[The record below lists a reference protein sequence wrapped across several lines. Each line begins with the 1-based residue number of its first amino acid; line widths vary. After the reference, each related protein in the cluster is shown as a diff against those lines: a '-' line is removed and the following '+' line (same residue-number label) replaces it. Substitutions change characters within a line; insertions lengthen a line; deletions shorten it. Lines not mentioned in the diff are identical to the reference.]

1 MVSVD
6 PRAVRTRRRL
16 QDALL
21 ALARE
26 RTLES
31 ITIADVAE
39 HASVNRSSFYQHY
52 TDKEM
57 LLADAL
63 ANRAADAGADL
74 SDLSMDDIG
83 PEPPAALLRWFLHLA
98 EHAPLYRQ
106 ALGGAAAPDAAAGM
120 RRRMQSVVAD
130 TTVRL
135 GVSEDA
141 FGMPLDVFAAGL
153 TWTLLGVAASWLER
167 DPLPPPDVAAGWA
180 WRMLVRRDF

>member
-1 MVSVD
+1 MD

-26 RTLES
+26 HPLER
-31 ITIADVAE
+31 ITIADVAGR
-39 HASVNRSSFYQHY
+39 AAVNRSSFYQHY

-63 ANRAADAGADL
+63 AGRASDAGADL
-74 SDLSMDDIG
+74 SGLSMDDIG
-83 PEPPAALLRWFLHLA
+83 PEPPAALLRWFDHLA
-98 EHAPLYRQ
+98 DHAPLYRQ
-106 ALGGAAAPDAAAGM
+106 ALGGAAAPDAAAGI
-120 RRRMQSVVAD
+120 RRRMQAVVTE

-135 GVSEDA
+135 GMTEEE
-141 FGMPLDVFAAGL
+141 FGLPLDVFAAGL

-167 DPLPPPDVAAGWA
+167 DPLPPPEVAAGWA

>member
-1 MVSVD
+1 M
-6 PRAVRTRRRL
+6 RTRRRL

-21 ALARE
+21 ALARD
-26 RTLES
+26 RSLES

-74 SDLSMDDIG
+74 SDLSIDDIG
-83 PEPPAALLRWFLHLA
+83 PEPPAALLRWFHHLA

-130 TTVRL
+130 TTVGL

-167 DPLPPPDVAAGWA
+167 DPPPPPEVAAGWA